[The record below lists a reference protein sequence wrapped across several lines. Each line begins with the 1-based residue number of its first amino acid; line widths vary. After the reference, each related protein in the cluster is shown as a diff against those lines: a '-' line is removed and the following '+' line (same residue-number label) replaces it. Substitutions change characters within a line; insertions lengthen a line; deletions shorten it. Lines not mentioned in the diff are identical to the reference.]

1 MHRNDQGNDVNRREF
16 IKGAAVMTAAVLA
29 GNILEPTE
37 GAAAANSDNL
47 LKGVSDLHVHCE
59 PDVKSRQGNAIDL
72 ALKCQRNGYRA
83 LMLKGHDLP
92 THDHAYLVRQVIPDF
107 NVFGGVALNKPY
119 GDTLNLTAVKKAIN
133 APGNF
138 CKCIWMPTQ
147 GSVWDSQH
155 HGNKEKGVKGI
166 PITDSTGKLLP
177 EVTTIME
184 MCGKANI
191 IFATGHSSPVECVA
205 MAKRA
210 KEIGIPKF
218 VVTHATSDIWT
229 LTKEQV
235 QVCLENGAYIEHTY
249 NATLMGP
256 GTALS
261 KYGYT
266 PLETIA
272 EYIRLAPERTFIC
285 TDFGNKAFG
294 DYVEGMHS
302 FITRLNGLGF
312 STQEIDVIART
323 NPAKLMSLEA

>member
-1 MHRNDQGNDVNRREF
+1 MKKNQGTYVNRRDF
-16 IKGAAVMTAAVLA
+16 IKGATVVAGAVVA
-29 GNILEPTE
+29 GQILETTAS
-37 GAAAANSDNL
+37 AASGNSDDF

-59 PDVKSRQGNAIDL
+59 PDVRTRQSNAMDL
-72 ALKCQRNGYRA
+72 VLKCQQNGYRS
-83 LMLKGHDLP
+83 LLLKGHDLP
-92 THDHAYLVRQVIPDF
+92 TFDHAYLIRQVVPDF
-107 NVFGGVALNKPY
+107 EVFGGVALNKPY
-119 GDTLNLTAVKKAIN
+119 GDTLNVLAVKKAIN

-166 PITDSTGKLLP
+166 PITDSADNLLP
-177 EVTTIME
+177 EVTQIME
-184 MCGKANI
+184 MCGETNI
-191 IFATGHSSPVECVA
+191 IFATGHSSPSECVA

-210 KEIGIPKF
+210 KEVGIPKF

-229 LTKEQV
+229 LTKDQV
-235 QVCLENGAYIEHTY
+235 KVCLDNGAYIEHAF

-266 PLETIA
+266 SIETIA
-272 EYIRLAPERTFIC
+272 DYIRLDPERTFIC
-285 TDFGNKAFG
+285 TDFGNKHFG
-294 DYVEGMHS
+294 DYVDGMRT
-302 FITRLNGLGF
+302 FITKLQDLGF
-312 STQEIDVIART
+312 SKKDIDTIVRT